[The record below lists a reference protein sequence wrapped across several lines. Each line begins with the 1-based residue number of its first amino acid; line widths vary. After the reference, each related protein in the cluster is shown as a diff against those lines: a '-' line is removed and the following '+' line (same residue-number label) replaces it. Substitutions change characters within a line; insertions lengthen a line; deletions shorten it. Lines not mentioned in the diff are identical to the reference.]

1 MAWMDVLQSA
11 GPDMLGTNRWTVLA
25 IVGLLLLG
33 AVARSIAMV
42 LSPRLVRAVMRMPRT
57 SKALH
62 SSHRSMGTAAAAGV
76 ILLGLQ
82 RLHTMTQNGSDVA
95 DLPDLGALT
104 LIAVA
109 QLVLVVSLVRAAFR
123 AVDVVQDVMDLLD
136 DDDELD
142 GSERT
147 VISAVESVLRF
158 IILFIGGVFVA
169 DAFGL
174 DLTSLIAG
182 LGISGLALALA
193 AKDTISNFFGAVTV
207 LMDRP
212 FRVGDWVVVGG
223 TEGEVVEINLRTTIL
238 RTSSDTIVTVPNA
251 NLVNMAVENYGKRRW
266 RRWQT
271 TLHLDLA
278 SDPEAVSVFCDKV
291 IAAVRENERTLNEE
305 ASWCAVEGISAQSID
320 VAINLYWDINSSV
333 AEREARED
341 LMLDI
346 VRISR
351 ELSLE
356 FHDARVRQSR

>member
-1 MAWMDVLQSA
+1 MDVLQSA

-169 DAFGL
+169 DAL
-174 DLTSLIAG
+174 DVVIA
-182 LGISGLALALA
+182 
-193 AKDTISNFFGAVTV
+193 
-207 LMDRP
+207 
-212 FRVGDWVVVGG
+212 
-223 TEGEVVEINLRTTIL
+223 
-238 RTSSDTIVTVPNA
+238 
-251 NLVNMAVENYGKRRW
+251 
-266 RRWQT
+266 
-271 TLHLDLA
+271 
-278 SDPEAVSVFCDKV
+278 EAVLQHRRAFERLDCDDA
-291 IAAVRENERTLNEE
+291 AAVGVLEIV
-305 ASWCAVEGISAQSID
+305 AGPEGSG
-320 VAINLYWDINSSV
+320 
-333 AEREARED
+333 
-341 LMLDI
+341 
-346 VRISR
+346 
-351 ELSLE
+351 
-356 FHDARVRQSR
+356 